1 MIEINLLSPG
11 EGAGKKKSGALSFL
25 ARFQRSGDAS
35 GAALDDSAPAPA
47 RSGITAAAGVAVAL
61 AVLGV
66 GGGFWYQDRQLASLD
81 ERLQQELADSAR
93 FSAVIGERKAVIARR
108 DSLITQ
114 LGIIQQIDDSR
125 YVWPHILDEVS
136 RALPPYTWITTITQ
150 MSAKPVLPQ
159 RDTTTK
165 AAGDSAGGKKA
176 KPVVEPQVTF
186 QIVGNTVD
194 IQALT
199 RFMRVLESS
208 PFVQNV
214 TLNKSNVM
222 LIDNREVTEFTLDV
236 SYQKPDPAA
245 VTTVP
250 ITLSVR

>member
-1 MIEINLLSPG
+1 MISINLLSPG
-11 EGAGKKKSGALSFL
+11 EGSGKKKAGNAFL
-25 ARFQRSGDAS
+25 ARFKRSKSAS
-35 GAALDDSAPAPA
+35 AVMLEEEAPAPA
-47 RSGITAAAGVAVAL
+47 RPMILAAAGIAVAV

-66 GGGFWYQDRQLASLD
+66 GGAFWYQDRQLAGLD

-93 FSAVIGERKAVIARR
+93 FATVIGERKTVIARR
-108 DSLITQ
+108 DSLVKQ

-125 YVWPHILDEVS
+125 YVWPHILDEIS

-150 MSAKPVLPQ
+150 TSAKPVLPQ
-159 RDTTTK
+159 RDTSK
-165 AAGDSAGGKKA
+165 AKSAEGAAKA
-176 KPVVEPQVTF
+176 KPSAEPALVF

-199 RFMRVLESS
+199 RFMRVLEGS

-214 TLNKSNVM
+214 TINKSNVM
-222 LIDNREVTEFTLDV
+222 LIDSREVTEFTLDV
-236 SYQKPDPAA
+236 QYQKPEPAA
-245 VTTVP
+245 ITLVP

>member
-11 EGAGKKKSGALSFL
+11 EGAGKKKSGGLSFL
-25 ARFQRSGDAS
+25 ARFQRNKDTQH
-35 GAALDDSAPAPA
+35 AAMDDSAPAPA
-47 RSGITAAAGVAVAL
+47 RPMITAAAGIAVAF

-66 GGGFWYQDRQLASLD
+66 GGGFWYQDRQIASLD
-81 ERLQQELADSAR
+81 EHLQQELADSAR
-93 FSAVIGERKAVIARR
+93 FSAVIGERKTVIARR
-108 DSLITQ
+108 DSLISQ

-125 YVWPHILDEVS
+125 YVWPHILDEIS

-150 MSAKPVLPQ
+150 MSAKAVLPQ
-159 RDTTTK
+159 RDTTHKATDSTK
-165 AAGDSAGGKKA
+165 AKS
-176 KPVVEPQVTF
+176 KPVAEPEVTF

-214 TLNKSNVM
+214 TINKSNVM

-236 SYQKPDPAA
+236 QYQKPDPAA

>member
-11 EGAGKKKSGALSFL
+11 EGSGKKKSGGLSFL
-25 ARFQRSGDAS
+25 ARFQKKDSHSIAM
-35 GAALDDSAPAPA
+35 DDSAPAPA
-47 RSGITAAAGVAVAL
+47 RPMITAAAGIAVAF

-66 GGGFWYQDRQLASLD
+66 GGGFWYQDRQLATLD

-93 FSAVIGERKAVIARR
+93 FSAVIGERKTVIARR
-108 DSLITQ
+108 DSLVAQ

-125 YVWPHILDEVS
+125 YIWPHILDEVS

-150 MSAKPVLPQ
+150 MSAKAVLPQ
-159 RDTTTK
+159 RDTARK
-165 AAGDSAGGKKA
+165 VAGDSTPKA
-176 KPVVEPQVTF
+176 KPPAEPQVTF

-199 RFMRVLESS
+199 RFMRVLEGS

-214 TLNKSNVM
+214 TINKSNVM

-236 SYQKPDPAA
+236 QYQKPDPAA

>member
-11 EGAGKKKSGALSFL
+11 EGAGKKKSGGLNFL
-25 ARFQRSGDAS
+25 ARFQRKESQSAMVDEG
-35 GAALDDSAPAPA
+35 APAPA
-47 RSGITAAAGVAVAL
+47 RPMITAAAGIAVAF

-93 FSAVIGERKAVIARR
+93 FSAVIGERKTVIARR

-125 YVWPHILDEVS
+125 YIWPHILDEVS
-136 RALPPYTWITTITQ
+136 RALPQYTWITTITQ
-150 MSAKPVLPQ
+150 MSAKSVLPQ
-159 RDTTTK
+159 RDTSKK
-165 AAGDSAGGKKA
+165 AAGDSTPRA
-176 KPVVEPQVTF
+176 KPPAEPQVTF

-199 RFMRVLESS
+199 RFMRILESS

-214 TLNKSNVM
+214 TINKSNVM

-236 SYQKPDPAA
+236 QYQKPDPAA

>member
-1 MIEINLLSPG
+1 MIEINLLNPG
-11 EGAGKKKSGALSFL
+11 ERSGKKKSGALSFL
-25 ARFQRSGDAS
+25 SRFQRNK
-35 GAALDDSAPAPA
+35 GANDIALDDSAPAPA
-47 RSGITAAAGVAVAL
+47 RAGITAAAGIAVAI

-66 GGGFWYQDRQLASLD
+66 GGGFWYQDRQLATLD

-136 RALPPYTWITTITQ
+136 RALPLYTWITTITQ
-150 MSAKPVLPQ
+150 MTAKPVLPQ
-159 RDTTTK
+159 RDTTK
-165 AAGDSAGGKKA
+165 AAGDSTKKA
-176 KPVVEPQVTF
+176 KPVAAPQVTF

-214 TLNKSNVM
+214 TLNKSNIT
-222 LIDNREVTEFTLDV
+222 LIDAREVTEFTLDV

>member
-11 EGAGKKKSGALSFL
+11 EGSGRKKSGGLSFL
-25 ARFQRSGDAS
+25 ARFQRNKDAQS
-35 GAALDDSAPAPA
+35 IAMDENAAPPA
-47 RSGITAAAGVAVAL
+47 RAGITAAAGIAVAL

-66 GGGFWYQDRQLASLD
+66 GGGFWYQDRQLATLD

-125 YVWPHILDEVS
+125 YVWPHILDEIS

-150 MSAKPVLPQ
+150 VSARAVLPQ
-159 RDTTTK
+159 RDTTK
-165 AAGDSAGGKKA
+165 ASGDSTAKKA

-222 LIDNREVTEFTLDV
+222 LVDTREVTEFTLDV
-236 SYQKPDPAA
+236 QYQKPDPAA

>member
-11 EGAGKKKSGALSFL
+11 EGAGKKKSGGLAFL
-25 ARFQRSGDAS
+25 ARFQRDKNSQNTS
-35 GAALDDSAPAPA
+35 MDDSAPAPA
-47 RSGITAAAGVAVAL
+47 RPMISAAAGIAVAF

-81 ERLQQELADSAR
+81 EHLQQELADSAR
-93 FSAVIGERKAVIARR
+93 FSAVIGERKTVIARR
-108 DSLITQ
+108 DSLISQ

-150 MSAKPVLPQ
+150 MSAKAVLPQ
-159 RDTTTK
+159 RDTAHK
-165 AAGDSAGGKKA
+165 AADSTKVRA
-176 KPVVEPQVTF
+176 KPAAEPEVTF

-214 TLNKSNVM
+214 TINKSSVM

-236 SYQKPDPAA
+236 QYQKPDPAA

>member
-1 MIEINLLSPG
+1 MIEINLLAPG
-11 EGAGKKKSGALSFL
+11 EGSGKKKSGGLSFL
-25 ARFQRSGDAS
+25 ARFQRKDTKDIP
-35 GAALDDSAPAPA
+35 LDDSAPAPA
-47 RSGITAAAGVAVAL
+47 RPMIAAAAGIAVAI

-81 ERLQQELADSAR
+81 EHLQQELADSAR
-93 FSAVIGERKAVIARR
+93 FSAVIGERKTVIARR
-108 DSLITQ
+108 DSLISQ

-136 RALPPYTWITTITQ
+136 RALPPYTWITSIAQ
-150 MSAKPVLPQ
+150 MSAKSILPQ
-159 RDTTTK
+159 RDTTHKTADSSAK
-165 AAGDSAGGKKA
+165 AKA
-176 KPVVEPQVTF
+176 KPAAEPEVTF

-214 TLNKSNVM
+214 TINKSSVA

-236 SYQKPDPAA
+236 QYQKPDPAA

>member
-11 EGAGKKKSGALSFL
+11 ERASKKKSGGLSFL
-25 ARFQRSGDAS
+25 ARFQKKDAQNI
-35 GAALDDSAPAPA
+35 ALDDGAAPPA
-47 RSGITAAAGVAVAL
+47 RPMITAAAGIAVAF

-93 FSAVIGERKAVIARR
+93 FSAVIGERKTVIARR

-150 MSAKPVLPQ
+150 MSAKAVLPQ
-159 RDTTTK
+159 RDTTHK
-165 AAGDSAGGKKA
+165 AGRDSTAKA
-176 KPVVEPQVTF
+176 KPPAEPQVTF

-214 TLNKSNVM
+214 TINKSNVM

-236 SYQKPDPAA
+236 QYQKPDPAA

>member
-1 MIEINLLSPG
+1 MLEINLLNPG
-11 EGAGKKKSGALSFL
+11 EKAGAKKSGRAGSLF
-25 ARFQRSGDAS
+25 ARFQLKGKSPKNVVIDEG
-35 GAALDDSAPAPA
+35 GALPA
-47 RSGITAAAGVAVAL
+47 RPMIAAAAGIAVAF

-66 GGGFWYQDRQLASLD
+66 GGAFWYQDRQLAGLD

-125 YVWPHILDEVS
+125 YVWPHILDEIS
-136 RALPPYTWITTITQ
+136 RSLPQYTWITAITQ
-150 MSAKPVLPQ
+150 TSAKAVLPQ
-159 RDTTTK
+159 RDTTK
-165 AAGDSAGGKKA
+165 AAADSAPKA
-176 KPVVEPQVTF
+176 KPPAEPIVAF

-199 RFMRVLESS
+199 RFMRMLESS

-214 TLNKSNVM
+214 AINKTNVM
-222 LIDNREVTEFTLDV
+222 MIDNREVTEFTLDLH
-236 SYQKPDPAA
+236 YQKPDPVA

>member
-11 EGAGKKKSGALSFL
+11 TKTGSKKTGLAFLS
-25 ARFQRSGDAS
+25 RFQRNKDSKQQS
-35 GAALDDSAPAPA
+35 LSSEESAPAPA
-47 RSGITAAAGVAVAL
+47 RPAIMAAAGIAVAL

-66 GGGFWYQDRQLASLD
+66 GGGFWYQDRQLVKLD
-81 ERLQQELADSAR
+81 EGLQQELADSAR
-93 FSAVIGERKAVIARR
+93 FATVIGERKAVIARR
-108 DSLITQ
+108 DSVLSQ
-114 LGIIQQIDDSR
+114 LKIIQQIDDSR

-136 RALPPYTWITTITQ
+136 RALPQYTWITTIVQ

-159 RDTTTK
+159 RDTT
-165 AAGDSAGGKKA
+165 KA
-176 KPVVEPQVTF
+176 KADSGAKARQPVAEPLVTF
-186 QIVGNTVD
+186 QIVGNTAD

-199 RFMRVLESS
+199 RFMRILEGS

-214 TLNKSNVM
+214 TLNKSSVA

-236 SYQKPDPAA
+236 QYQKPDPAA

>member
-1 MIEINLLSPG
+1 MIEINLLNPG
-11 EGAGKKKSGALSFL
+11 EKSLKKKAGPFAFL
-25 ARFQRSGDAS
+25 AKFRGGKSDDAIV
-35 GAALDDSAPAPA
+35 LDDAAAVPA
-47 RSGITAAAGVAVAL
+47 RPAFAAAAGLAVAV

-66 GGGFWYQDRQLASLD
+66 GGGFWYQDHQLSQLD
-81 ERLQQELADSAR
+81 ERLQQELADSSR

-114 LGIIQQIDDSR
+114 LHIIEQIDQSR
-125 YVWPHILDEVS
+125 YVWPHILDEIS
-136 RALPPYTWITTITQ
+136 RALPPYTWITGITQ
-150 MSAKPVLPQ
+150 LSSRPVLPQ
-159 RDTTTK
+159 RDTTK
-165 AAGDSAGGKKA
+165 AKGDSAATHKA
-176 KPVVEPQVTF
+176 APAEPAVAFQV
-186 QIVGNTVD
+186 VGNTVD

-214 TLNKSNVM
+214 TINKSNVM

-236 SYQKPDPAA
+236 QYQKPDPAA

>member
-11 EGAGKKKSGALSFL
+11 EGAGKKKSNGLSFL
-25 ARFQRSGDAS
+25 ARFQRKGSPDTTVDEG
-35 GAALDDSAPAPA
+35 APAPA
-47 RSGITAAAGVAVAL
+47 RPMITAAAGIAVAF

-66 GGGFWYQDRQLASLD
+66 GGGFWYQDRQLAGLD

-93 FSAVIGERKAVIARR
+93 FSAVIGERKTVIARR

-136 RALPPYTWITTITQ
+136 RALPAYTWITTITQ
-150 MSAKPVLPQ
+150 MSAKAVLPQ
-159 RDTTTK
+159 RDTSHKAVADSTK
-165 AAGDSAGGKKA
+165 RA
-176 KPVVEPQVTF
+176 KPPAEPQVTF

-214 TLNKSNVM
+214 TINKSAVL

-236 SYQKPDPAA
+236 QYQKPDPAA

>member
-11 EGAGKKKSGALSFL
+11 EGSAKKKTGSAFF
-25 ARFQRSGDAS
+25 ARFQRKDAQS
-35 GAALDDSAPAPA
+35 AAMDENAPAPA
-47 RSGITAAAGVAVAL
+47 RPMVTAAAGIAVAI
-61 AVLGV
+61 AVLGI
-66 GGGFWYQDRQLASLD
+66 GGGFWFQDRQLATLD
-81 ERLQQELADSAR
+81 ERMQQELADSAR

-108 DSLITQ
+108 DSLVKQ

-125 YVWPHILDEVS
+125 YVWPHILDEIS
-136 RALPPYTWITTITQ
+136 RALPPYTWITAISQ
-150 MSAKPVLPQ
+150 LSAKPVLPQ
-159 RDTTTK
+159 RDTSK
-165 AAGDSAGGKKA
+165 AKADSGVKA
-176 KPVVEPQVTF
+176 KPVAEPQVSF
-186 QIVGNTVD
+186 QIIGNTVD

-214 TLNKSNVM
+214 TINKSNVM

-236 SYQKPDPAA
+236 QYQKPDPAA

>member
-11 EGAGKKKSGALSFL
+11 EGSGKKKSGGLAFL
-25 ARFQRSGDAS
+25 ARFQRNKDA
-35 GAALDDSAPAPA
+35 ANFALDDSAPAPA
-47 RSGITAAAGVAVAL
+47 RPMISAAAGIAVAL

-93 FSAVIGERKAVIARR
+93 FSSVIGERKAVIARR

-125 YVWPHILDEVS
+125 YVWPHILDEIS

-150 MSAKPVLPQ
+150 VSQKAVLPQ

-165 AAGDSAGGKKA
+165 AAGDSTKKA
-176 KPVVEPQVTF
+176 KPVVEPQVVF
-186 QIVGNTVD
+186 QVVGNTVD

-199 RFMRVLESS
+199 RFMRILESS

-222 LIDNREVTEFTLDV
+222 LVDNREVTEFTLDV
-236 SYQKPDPAA
+236 QYQKPDPAA

>member
-1 MIEINLLSPG
+1 MISINLLSPG
-11 EGAGKKKSGALSFL
+11 EQSGRKKSGGPSFM
-25 ARFQRSGDAS
+25 ARYKRAEKST
-35 GAALDDSAPAPA
+35 AALEDMPSPA
-47 RSGITAAAGVAVAL
+47 RSGLTAAAAIAVAL
-61 AVLGV
+61 AVVGV
-66 GGGFWYQDRQLASLD
+66 GGGFWYQDRELASTD
-81 ERLQQELADSAR
+81 DRLQQELADSAR

-108 DSLITQ
+108 DSLIAQ

-125 YVWPHILDEVS
+125 YVWPHILDEIS
-136 RALPPYTWITTITQ
+136 RALPPFTWITTISQ
-150 MSAKPVLPQ
+150 ISAKPIIAP
-159 RDTTTK
+159 RDTSKTKPDSTK
-165 AAGDSAGGKKA
+165 A
-176 KPVVEPQVTF
+176 PPPPEPQVAF

-214 TLNKSNVM
+214 TINKSNVM

-236 SYQKPDPAA
+236 QYQKPDPAA

>member
-11 EGAGKKKSGALSFL
+11 EGAGKKKSGGLSFL
-25 ARFQRSGDAS
+25 ARFQKKDSHNIAM
-35 GAALDDSAPAPA
+35 DDSAPAPA
-47 RSGITAAAGVAVAL
+47 RPMITAAAGIAVAF

-66 GGGFWYQDRQLASLD
+66 GGGFWYQDRQLATLD

-93 FSAVIGERKAVIARR
+93 FSAVIGERKTVIARR
-108 DSLITQ
+108 DSLVAQ

-125 YVWPHILDEVS
+125 YIWPHILDEVS

-150 MSAKPVLPQ
+150 MSAKAVLPQ
-159 RDTTTK
+159 RDTARKVT
-165 AAGDSAGGKKA
+165 GDSTPKA
-176 KPVVEPQVTF
+176 KPPAEPQVTF

-199 RFMRVLESS
+199 RFMRVLEGS

-214 TLNKSNVM
+214 TINKSNVM

-236 SYQKPDPAA
+236 QYQKPDPAA

>member
-11 EGAGKKKSGALSFL
+11 EGAGKKKSGALAFL
-25 ARFQRSGDAS
+25 SRFQRNKAS
-35 GAALDDSAPAPA
+35 ADIALDDSAPAPA
-47 RSGITAAAGVAVAL
+47 RQGITAAAGIAVAI
-61 AVLGV
+61 AVV
-66 GGGFWYQDRQLASLD
+66 GGGFWYQDRQLATLD

-114 LGIIQQIDDSR
+114 LGIIQEIDDSR

-150 MSAKPVLPQ
+150 MTAKPVLPQ
-159 RDTTTK
+159 RDTTK
-165 AAGDSAGGKKA
+165 AAGDSAKKA
-176 KPVVEPQVTF
+176 KPSAEPQVTF

-214 TLNKSNVM
+214 TLNKSNVT
-222 LIDNREVTEFTLDV
+222 LIDMREVTEFTLDV

>member
-11 EGAGKKKSGALSFL
+11 EKSGKKKSGGLAFL
-25 ARFQRSGDAS
+25 VARFQRKDAP
-35 GAALDDSAPAPA
+35 SAVTEEFAGSPV
-47 RSGITAAAGVAVAL
+47 RSGLTVAAAVAVAL
-61 AVLGV
+61 AVVGV
-66 GGGFWYQDRQLASLD
+66 GGAFWYQDRQLTAMD

-93 FSAVIGERKAVIARR
+93 FSTVIGERKAVIARR

-136 RALPPYTWITTITQ
+136 RALPPYTWITTISQ
-150 MSAKPVLPQ
+150 LSAKPILAP
-159 RDTTTK
+159 RDTT
-165 AAGDSAGGKKA
+165 KA
-176 KPVVEPQVTF
+176 KADTASKAKAPAEPLVTF

-199 RFMRVLESS
+199 RFMRVLETS

-214 TLNKSNVM
+214 TINKSNIV
-222 LIDNREVTEFTLDV
+222 LVDNREVTEFTLDV
-236 SYQKPDPAA
+236 QYQKPDPAA